1 MAFLCPPS
9 APATPD
15 YAAAATAQGV
25 ANKDT
30 AITQGYLNNPNIR
43 GPLGGQTVTF
53 DAVTNQPTITQTLTP
68 TAQTTLDAQQR
79 VQQGMASLGEQG
91 LANASRI
98 IGTPFQYTGP
108 QGVFSLADSGAITGA
123 PNLTGMGSAGGGFTG
138 DRAVG
143 NVTGGT
149 AQGSVANPQASANF
163 QGGQAQGNMF
173 GFGGTAQGSFQGQQA
188 TGGVTGPTLQ
198 QSYGN
203 YGTVQGGPDLG
214 GYGSASSIG
223 ANQYGLAQNN
233 VAANQYG
240 LAQGNV
246 GGDQFGSAGSVNSEK
261 YGLAQGG
268 VGGVNLQ
275 TSLNNIGRIDQN
287 LNANNYLANNQLNLS
302 NVAQMPVNAGTTGQ
316 AAIMSRL
323 APQLERQQ
331 KATAQNLAN
340 QGLVAGGEAY
350 TNAMRDQ
357 SQQQNDLLTQAA
369 LQGISLDTAAN
380 QQGFNQALAT
390 GQFGNA
396 GQQQNFGNAL
406 ATQQAQNAAQG
417 QGFNQQLQSGQFGNQ
432 AQLASFGVDLQNQQ
446 ARNAAIAQNYGQALS
461 SQQLQNQAIGQNFGQ
476 AMTAQ
481 QAANQAIAQNY
492 GQGMTSQ
499 QAANQA
505 VAQNFGQGMT
515 ASNAGN
521 AALQQNQNAALQQQA
536 AANQAQAQ
544 QYAQAQGNAQF
555 ANQAQLS
562 GFNANLQNQQAQNQ
576 AIAQNSAQGLAQQ
589 QAYNAAIGQNNTQNL
604 ASQQAYNAAIAQNY
618 QQGMGT
624 QAAQNQAAAQNFG
637 QNVTNQ
643 QLANA
648 SIAQNFGQNVTTQQL
663 ANAAAAQNYQQ
674 GMNTQAAQNAA
685 LLQNQNIAS
694 QQQQL
699 ANAAQLQQYN
709 QNLGSAQFGN
719 QAALQNLQTQLTL
732 RNQPLN
738 EITGLMSG
746 SQLQMPSFQGYNP
759 TNIAPA
765 PIFAGAQ
772 AQGAANL
779 QNYGIQQSGANAT
792 TSGLFNLA
800 GSAIAASDRRLKS
813 NIERI
818 GTHKL
823 GIGLYE
829 YDIFGGRQQGVMAD
843 EVEKVMPEAVLMH
856 PSGYKMVNYGLLG

>member
-1 MAFLCPPS
+1 MAFLCPQPS

-25 ANKDT
+25 ANKET
-30 AITQGYLNNPNIR
+30 AITQGYLNNPNIN

-53 DAVTNQPTITQTLTP
+53 DPVTNQPTITQNLTP
-68 TAQTTLDAQQR
+68 TAQSTLESQQR
-79 VQQGMASLGEQG
+79 VQQGMANLGEKG
-91 LANASRI
+91 LASASNI

-108 QGVFSLADSGAITGA
+108 AGVFSLANSGSIQGA
-123 PNLTGMGSAGGGFTG
+123 PDLTKMGSASGGFTG
-138 DRAVG
+138 DKAVG

-149 AQGSVANPQASANF
+149 AMGNAQSGQAYGSVNNPN
-163 QGGQAQGNMF
+163 
-173 GFGGTAQGSFQGQQA
+173 
-188 TGGVTGPTLQ
+188 LQ

-203 YGTVQGGPDLG
+203 YGTVQNGPDLG

-223 ANQYGLAQNN
+223 ADAYGLAGGINP
-233 VAANQYG
+233 
-240 LAQGNV
+240 AQ
-246 GGDQFGSAGSVNSEK
+246 

-268 VGGVNLQ
+268 VQGVNLQ
-275 TSLNNIGRIDQN
+275 QSLGNIGQINQN

-380 QQGFNQALAT
+380 QQGFNQALAA
-390 GQFGNA
+390 GQFGNT
-396 GQQQNFGNAL
+396 GVQQNFGNAL
-406 ATQQAQNAAQG
+406 AAQQAQNAAQG

-432 AQLASFGVDLQNQQ
+432 AQLASFGVNLQNQQ
-446 ARNAAIAQNYGQALS
+446 AQ
-461 SQQLQNQAIGQNFGQ
+461 
-476 AMTAQ
+476 
-481 QAANQAIAQNY
+481 NQAIAQNY
-492 GQGMTSQ
+492 GQGLSAQ
-499 QAANQA
+499 QLANQS

-515 ASNAGN
+515 ASNAAN
-521 AALQQNQNAALQQQA
+521 SALQQNQNAALQQQA

-555 ANQAQLS
+555 ANQAAAQ
-562 GFNANLQNQQAQNQ
+562 GFNQSVTNQQLGNQATQQNFNNALATQQAQNQ
-576 AIAQNSAQGLAQQ
+576 AIAQN
-589 QAYNAAIGQNNTQNL
+589 
-604 ASQQAYNAAIAQNY
+604 
-618 QQGMGT
+618 
-624 QAAQNQAAAQNFG
+624 FG
-637 QNVTNQ
+637 QNVT
-643 QLANA
+643 
-648 SIAQNFGQNVTTQQL
+648 SQQL
-663 ANAAAAQNYQQ
+663 ANAAAGQNYQQ

-709 QNLGSAQFGN
+709 QNLGGAQFAN
-719 QAALQNLQTQLTL
+719 SAATQELQKQLAL

-800 GSAIAASDRRLKS
+800 GSAMALSDRRLKS

-856 PSGYKMVNYGLLG
+856 PSGYKMVNYGLLNG

>member
-1 MAFLCPPS
+1 MAFLCPQPS

-25 ANKDT
+25 ANKET
-30 AITQGYLNNPNIR
+30 AITQGYLNNPNIN

-53 DAVTNQPTITQTLTP
+53 DPVTNQPTITQNLTP
-68 TAQTTLDAQQR
+68 TAQSTLESQQR
-79 VQQGMASLGEQG
+79 VQQGMANLGEKG
-91 LANASRI
+91 LASASNI

-108 QGVFSLADSGAITGA
+108 AGVFSLANSGSIQGA
-123 PNLTGMGSAGGGFTG
+123 PDLTKMGSASGGFTG
-138 DRAVG
+138 DKAVG

-149 AQGSVANPQASANF
+149 AMGNAQSGQAYGSVNNPN
-163 QGGQAQGNMF
+163 
-173 GFGGTAQGSFQGQQA
+173 
-188 TGGVTGPTLQ
+188 LQ

-203 YGTVQGGPDLG
+203 YGTVQNGPDLG

-223 ANQYGLAQNN
+223 ADAYGLAGGINP
-233 VAANQYG
+233 
-240 LAQGNV
+240 AQ
-246 GGDQFGSAGSVNSEK
+246 

-268 VGGVNLQ
+268 VQGVNLQ
-275 TSLNNIGRIDQN
+275 QSLGNIGQINQN

-380 QQGFNQALAT
+380 QQGFNQALAA
-390 GQFGNA
+390 GQFGNT
-396 GQQQNFGNAL
+396 GVQQNFGNAL
-406 ATQQAQNAAQG
+406 AAQQAQNAAQN

-432 AQLASFGVDLQNQQ
+432 AQLASFGVNLQNQQ
-446 ARNAAIAQNYGQALS
+446 AQ
-461 SQQLQNQAIGQNFGQ
+461 
-476 AMTAQ
+476 
-481 QAANQAIAQNY
+481 NQAIAQNY
-492 GQGMTSQ
+492 GQGLSAQ
-499 QAANQA
+499 QLANQS

-515 ASNAGN
+515 ASNAAN
-521 AALQQNQNAALQQQA
+521 SALQQNQNAALQQQA

-555 ANQAQLS
+555 ANQAAAQ
-562 GFNANLQNQQAQNQ
+562 GFNQSVTNQQLGNQATQQNFNNALATQQAQNQ
-576 AIAQNSAQGLAQQ
+576 AIAQN
-589 QAYNAAIGQNNTQNL
+589 
-604 ASQQAYNAAIAQNY
+604 
-618 QQGMGT
+618 
-624 QAAQNQAAAQNFG
+624 FG
-637 QNVTNQ
+637 QNVT
-643 QLANA
+643 
-648 SIAQNFGQNVTTQQL
+648 SQQL
-663 ANAAAAQNYQQ
+663 ANAAAGQNYQQ

-709 QNLGSAQFGN
+709 QNLGGAQFAN
-719 QAALQNLQTQLTL
+719 SAATQELQKQLAL

-792 TSGLFNLA
+792 ASGLFNLA

-856 PSGYKMVNYGLLG
+856 PSGYKMVNYGLLNG

>member
-1 MAFLCPPS
+1 MSFFCSQPK

-15 YAAAATAQGV
+15 YAAAATAQGA
-25 ANKDT
+25 ANKET
-30 AITQGYLNNPNIR
+30 AITQGYLNNPNVY
-43 GPLGGQTVTF
+43 GPLGSQVVGFNST
-53 DAVTNQPTITQTLTP
+53 TNQPTIYQTLTP
-68 TAQTTLDAQQR
+68 TGQSTLEAQQR
-79 VQQGMASLGEQG
+79 VQLGSASLGEKG
-91 LANASRI
+91 LASASNI
-98 IGTPFQYTGP
+98 LGTPFQYTGP
-108 QGVFSLADSGAITGA
+108 QTNASLANSGQIEGS
-123 PNLTGMGSAGGGFTG
+123 PNLMGMGSASGGFTG
-138 DRAVG
+138 ERAYGV
-143 NVTGGT
+143 NNSGT
-149 AQGSVANPQASANF
+149 ASGNATSGQAYGQVPNPQQFAN
-163 QGGQAQGNMF
+163 
-173 GFGGTAQGSFQGQQA
+173 FQGQQA
-188 TGGVTGPTLQ
+188 QSNVVPGDAKGNFQSGTASGGVNGPSLQ

-203 YGTVQGGPDLG
+203 YGSVQNAPNLG
-214 GYGSASSIG
+214 FYGLASSIG
-223 ANQYGLAQNN
+223 ADQYGLSGGINSNQYG
-233 VAANQYG
+233 
-240 LAQGNV
+240 
-246 GGDQFGSAGSVNSEK
+246 S
-261 YGLAQGG
+261 AQGG
-268 VGGVNLQ
+268 VQDVNLQ
-275 TSLNNIGRIDQN
+275 QSVGNIGQINQN
-287 LNANNYLANNQLNLS
+287 LNPNNYLANSQLNLS

-390 GQFGNA
+390 GQYGNTGA
-396 GQQQNFGNAL
+396 QQNFGNAL
-406 ATQQAQNAAQG
+406 AAQQAQNAAQS

-446 ARNAAIAQNYGQALS
+446 AQ
-461 SQQLQNQAIGQNFGQ
+461 
-476 AMTAQ
+476 
-481 QAANQAIAQNY
+481 NQAIAQNY
-492 GQGMTSQ
+492 GQGLNAQ
-499 QAANQA
+499 QLANQS
-505 VAQNFGQGMT
+505 VAQNFGQGVT
-515 ASNAGN
+515 ASNAAN
-521 AALQQNQNAALQQQA
+521 TALQQNQNAALQQQA

-544 QYAQAQGNAQF
+544 QYAQSQGNAQF
-555 ANQAQLS
+555 ANQSQLA

-589 QAYNAAIGQNNTQNL
+589 QAYNAAIGQNFGQNL
-604 ASQQAYNAAIAQNY
+604 QNQQAYNSAVAQNYQQGMGTQAAQLQAAAQNFGQNVANQQLGNQATQQNFNNALATQAAQNQAIAQNFGQNVTAQQISNAAVGQNY

-624 QAAQNQAAAQNFG
+624 QAAQNQA
-637 QNVTNQ
+637 
-643 QLANA
+643 L
-648 SIAQNFGQNVTTQQL
+648 S
-663 ANAAAAQNYQQ
+663 
-674 GMNTQAAQNAA
+674 
-685 LLQNQNIAS
+685 QNQNIAI

-709 QNLGSAQFGN
+709 QNLGAGQFSN
-719 QAALQNLQTQLTL
+719 QAALQELQKQLTL

-746 SQLQMPSFQGYNP
+746 SQLQMPQFQGYNP

-772 AQGAANL
+772 AQGAADM
-779 QNYGIQQSGANAT
+779 QRYGIQQSGANAA

-800 GSAIAASDRRLKS
+800 GAAAPLIFSDRKLKS
-813 NIERI
+813 NIKRI

-829 YDIFGGRQQGVMAD
+829 YDIFGERQQGVMAD
-843 EVEKVMPEAVLMH
+843 EVEKIMPKAVLMH

>member
-1 MAFLCPPS
+1 MAFLCPQPK

-15 YAAAATAQGV
+15 YAAAAAAQGA
-25 ANKDT
+25 ANKET
-30 AITQGYLNNPNIR
+30 AITQGYLNNPNVQ
-43 GPLGGQTVTF
+43 GPLGGQNVFF
-53 DAVTNQPTITQTLTP
+53 DPTTNQPTIVQYLTP
-68 TAQTTLDAQQR
+68 TAQNTLNAQQR
-79 VQQGMASLGEQG
+79 VQQQMANLGETG
-91 LANASRI
+91 LQKASGI
-98 IGTPFQYTGP
+98 IGSPFQYTGP
-108 QGVFSLADSGAITGA
+108 QTTTSIANSGQIQGS
-123 PNLTGMGSAGGGFTG
+123 PDLLGMGRASGGFTG
-138 DRAVG
+138 DRAYG
-143 NVTGGT
+143 N
-149 AQGSVANPQASANF
+149 VANPQASANF
-163 QGGQAQGNMF
+163 QGGQAV
-173 GFGGTAQGSFQGQQA
+173 
-188 TGGVTGPTLQ
+188 GGVNGPSLQ
-198 QSYGN
+198 DSYGN
-203 YGTVQGGPDLG
+203 YGAVQGAPDMG
-214 GYGSASSIG
+214 AYGSASSIG
-223 ANQYGLAQNN
+223 AGQYGLSGGINPS
-233 VAANQYG
+233 QYG
-240 LAQGNV
+240 MA
-246 GGDQFGSAGSVNSEK
+246 K
-261 YGLAQGG
+261 GG
-268 VGGVNLQ
+268 VEGVNLQ
-275 TSLNNIGRIDQN
+275 QSLGNIGQINQN
-287 LNANNYLANNQLNLS
+287 LNANNYLANNQLNLG

-380 QQGFNQALAT
+380 QQGFNQALA
-390 GQFGNA
+390 A
-396 GQQQNFGNAL
+396 GQYGNTGTQQNFGNAL
-406 ATQQAQNAAQG
+406 AAQQAQNAAQG

-432 AQLASFGVDLQNQQ
+432 AQLASFGVNLQNQQ
-446 ARNAAIAQNYGQALS
+446 AG
-461 SQQLQNQAIGQNFGQ
+461 
-476 AMTAQ
+476 
-481 QAANQAIAQNY
+481 NQAIAQNY
-492 GQGMTSQ
+492 GQGLGAQ
-499 QAANQA
+499 QLQNQA

-515 ASNAGN
+515 ASNAAN
-521 AALQQNQNAALQQQA
+521 AAVQQNQNAALQKQA

-544 QYAQAQGNAQF
+544 QYGQAQGNAQF
-555 ANQAQLS
+555 ANQAQLARF
-562 GFNANLQNQQAQNQ
+562 GANLQN
-576 AIAQNSAQGLAQQ
+576 Q
-589 QAYNAAIGQNNTQNL
+589 QAYNAAIG
-604 ASQQAYNAAIAQNY
+604 QNY

-648 SIAQNFGQNVTTQQL
+648 
-663 ANAAAAQNYQQ
+663 AAAQNYQQ
-674 GMNTQAAQNAA
+674 GMNTQAAQNQA

-699 ANAAQLQQYN
+699 NNAAQLQQYN
-709 QNLGSAQFGN
+709 QNLGQGQFSN
-719 QAALQNLQTQLTL
+719 QAALQELQKQLTL

-746 SQLQMPSFQGYNP
+746 SQLQMPQFQGYNP

-772 AQGAANL
+772 AQGAANM

-800 GSAIAASDRRLKS
+800 AAALPMFSDRKLKS
-813 NIERI
+813 NIKRI

>member
-1 MAFLCPPS
+1 MAFLCPQPS

-25 ANKDT
+25 ANRDT
-30 AITQGYLNNPNIR
+30 AITQGYLNNPNVV

-53 DAVTNQPTITQTLTP
+53 DPVTNQPTITQNLTP
-68 TAQTTLDAQQR
+68 TAQATLESQQR
-79 VQQGMASLGEQG
+79 VQQGMANLGETS
-91 LANASRI
+91 LTSARNI

-108 QGVFSLADSGAITGA
+108 GVTTSLANAGTIQGS
-123 PNLTGMGSAGGGFTG
+123 PNLTGMGSAAGGFTG

-149 AQGSVANPQASANF
+149 ALGNAQSGQAYGSVANPQAIANF
-163 QGGQAQGNMF
+163 QGG
-173 GFGGTAQGSFQGQQA
+173 TAI
-188 TGGVTGPTLQ
+188 GGVTGPTLQ

-203 YGTVQGGPDLG
+203 YGTVQGGPDLVG
-214 GYGSASSIG
+214 MGSASSI
-223 ANQYGLAQNN
+223 
-233 VAANQYG
+233 AANQYG
-240 LAQGNV
+240 LA
-246 GGDQFGSAGSVNSEK
+246 GGIDPTQ

-268 VGGVNLQ
+268 VQGVNLQ
-275 TSLNNIGRIDQN
+275 QSIGNIGRINQN

-302 NVAQMPVNAGTTGQ
+302 NVAQMPVNAGITGQ
-316 AAIMSRL
+316 EAIMSRL

-331 KATAQNLAN
+331 KANAQNLAN

-357 SQQQNDLLTQAA
+357 TYQQNDLLTQAA
-369 LQGISLDTAAN
+369 LQGIGLDTAAN

-390 GQFGNA
+390 GQFGNT
-396 GQQQNFGNAL
+396 GIQQNFGNAL
-406 ATQQAQNAAQG
+406 AAQQAQNAAQG

-432 AQLASFGVDLQNQQ
+432 AQLASFGVNLQN
-446 ARNAAIAQNYGQALS
+446 
-461 SQQLQNQAIGQNFGQ
+461 
-476 AMTAQ
+476 Q
-481 QAANQAIAQNY
+481 QAANQAISQNY
-492 GQGMTSQ
+492 GQAQTAQ
-499 QAANQA
+499 NAANAA
-505 VAQNFGQGMT
+505 VAQNFGQGMA
-515 ASNAGN
+515 ASNAAN
-521 AALQQNQNAALQQQA
+521 AAVQQNQNAALQQQA

-544 QYAQAQGNAQF
+544 QYAQAQANAQF
-555 ANQAQLS
+555 ANQAQML
-562 GFNANLQNQQAQNQ
+562 GFGANLQN
-576 AIAQNSAQGLAQQ
+576 Q
-589 QAYNAAIGQNNTQNL
+589 QAYNAAIGQN
-604 ASQQAYNAAIAQNY
+604 Y
-618 QQGMGT
+618 QQGMGS
-624 QAAQNQAAAQNFG
+624 QAAQNAMAAQNFG
-637 QNVTNQ
+637 QNVINQ
-643 QLANA
+643 QLGNQATQQNFNNA
-648 SIAQNFGQNVTTQQL
+648 LATQQAQNQAISQNFGQNVTSQQL
-663 ANAAAAQNYQQ
+663 ANAAAGQNYQQ

-709 QNLGSAQFGN
+709 QNLGSAQFAN
-719 QAALQNLQTQLTL
+719 NAASQSLQTQLAL

-746 SQLQMPSFQGYNP
+746 SQLQMPQFQGYSP

-772 AQGAANL
+772 AQGAAAL

-792 TSGLFNLA
+792 TGGLFGLA
-800 GSAIAASDRRLKS
+800 GAAAPLVFSDRRLKS

-829 YDIFGGRQQGVMAD
+829 YDIFGERQQGVMAD
-843 EVEKVMPEAVLMH
+843 EAEKVMPEAVLMH
-856 PSGYKMVNYGLLG
+856 PSGYKMVNYGLLNG

>member
-1 MAFLCPPS
+1 MAFLCPQPS

-15 YAAAATAQGV
+15 YAAAATAQGT
-25 ANKDT
+25 ANRET

-53 DAVTNQPTITQTLTP
+53 DPVTNQPTITQNLTP
-68 TAQTTLDAQQR
+68 TAQNTLESQQR
-79 VQQGMASLGEQG
+79 VQQGMASLGERG
-91 LANASRI
+91 LASASNI
-98 IGTPFQYTGP
+98 ISTPFQYTGP
-108 QGVFSLADSGAITGA
+108 GTVFSLANSGPIQGS
-123 PNLTGMGSAGGGFTG
+123 PNLTGMGSATGGFTG

-149 AQGSVANPQASANF
+149 AMGNAKSGQAFGSVNNPD
-163 QGGQAQGNMF
+163 
-173 GFGGTAQGSFQGQQA
+173 
-188 TGGVTGPTLQ
+188 LQ
-198 QSYGN
+198 QSFGN

-214 GYGSASSIG
+214 RYGSASSI
-223 ANQYGLAQNN
+223 
-233 VAANQYG
+233 AANQYG
-240 LAQGNV
+240 LAQG
-246 GGDQFGSAGSVNSEK
+246 
-261 YGLAQGG
+261 G
-268 VGGVNLQ
+268 VQGVNLQ
-275 TSLNNIGRIDQN
+275 QSLGNIGQIDQN

-302 NVAQMPVNAGTTGQ
+302 NVAQMPINAGTTGQ

-369 LQGISLDTAAN
+369 LQGINLDTAAN
-380 QQGFNQALAT
+380 QQGFNQALAA
-390 GQFGNA
+390 GQFGNT
-396 GQQQNFGNAL
+396 GIQQNFGNAL
-406 ATQQAQNAAQG
+406 AAQQAQNAAQG

-432 AQLASFGVDLQNQQ
+432 AQLASFGVNLQNQQ
-446 ARNAAIAQNYGQALS
+446 AQ
-461 SQQLQNQAIGQNFGQ
+461 
-476 AMTAQ
+476 
-481 QAANQAIAQNY
+481 NQAIAQN
-492 GQGMTSQ
+492 
-499 QAANQA
+499 
-505 VAQNFGQGMT
+505 FGQGIA
-515 ASNAGN
+515 ASNAAN
-521 AALQQNQNAALQQQA
+521 SAIQQNQNAALQQQA
-536 AANQAQAQ
+536 AANQSQAQ
-544 QYAQAQGNAQF
+544 QYAQAQANAQF
-555 ANQAQLS
+555 ANQAATQ
-562 GFNANLQNQQAQNQ
+562 GFNQSVTNQQLGNQATQQNFNNALATQQAQNQ
-576 AIAQNSAQGLAQQ
+576 AIAQN
-589 QAYNAAIGQNNTQNL
+589 
-604 ASQQAYNAAIAQNY
+604 
-618 QQGMGT
+618 
-624 QAAQNQAAAQNFG
+624 FG
-637 QNVTNQ
+637 QNVT
-643 QLANA
+643 
-648 SIAQNFGQNVTTQQL
+648 SQQL
-663 ANAAAAQNYQQ
+663 ANAAAGQNYQQ

-709 QNLGSAQFGN
+709 QNLGGAQFAN
-719 QAALQNLQTQLTL
+719 SAATQELQRQLAL

-772 AQGAANL
+772 AQGAAAL

-856 PSGYKMVNYGLLG
+856 PSGYKMVNYGLLNG

>member
-1 MAFLCPPS
+1 MAFLCPQPS

-25 ANKDT
+25 ANKET
-30 AITQGYLNNPNIR
+30 AITQGYLNNPNIN

-53 DAVTNQPTITQTLTP
+53 DPVTNQPTITQNLTP
-68 TAQTTLDAQQR
+68 TAQSTLESQQR
-79 VQQGMASLGEQG
+79 VQQGMANLGEKG
-91 LANASRI
+91 LASASNI

-108 QGVFSLADSGAITGA
+108 AGVFSLANSGSIQGA
-123 PNLTGMGSAGGGFTG
+123 PDLTKMGSASGGFTG

-149 AQGSVANPQASANF
+149 AMGNAQSGQAYGSVNNPN
-163 QGGQAQGNMF
+163 
-173 GFGGTAQGSFQGQQA
+173 
-188 TGGVTGPTLQ
+188 LQ

-203 YGTVQGGPDLG
+203 YGTVQSGPNLG

-223 ANQYGLAQNN
+223 ADQYGLAKGD

-240 LAQGNV
+240 LA
-246 GGDQFGSAGSVNSEK
+246 GGINPNQ

-268 VGGVNLQ
+268 VQGVNLQ
-275 TSLNNIGRIDQN
+275 QSLGNIGRIDQN
-287 LNANNYLANNQLNLS
+287 LNANNYLANNQLNLN

-380 QQGFNQALAT
+380 QQGFNQALAA
-390 GQFGNA
+390 GQFGNT
-396 GQQQNFGNAL
+396 GVQQNFGNAL
-406 ATQQAQNAAQG
+406 AAQQAQNAAQG

-432 AQLASFGVDLQNQQ
+432 AQLASFGVNLQNQQ
-446 ARNAAIAQNYGQALS
+446 AQ
-461 SQQLQNQAIGQNFGQ
+461 
-476 AMTAQ
+476 
-481 QAANQAIAQNY
+481 NQAIAQNY
-492 GQGMTSQ
+492 GQGLSAQ
-499 QAANQA
+499 QLANQSVAQNFGQGITAQNVANQA
-505 VAQNFGQGMT
+505 VAQNFGQGMA
-515 ASNAGN
+515 ASNAAN
-521 AALQQNQNAALQQQA
+521 SALQQNQNTALQQQA

-555 ANQAQLS
+555 ANQAAAQ
-562 GFNANLQNQQAQNQ
+562 GFNQSVTNQQLGNQATQQNFNNALATQQAQNQ
-576 AIAQNSAQGLAQQ
+576 AIAQN
-589 QAYNAAIGQNNTQNL
+589 
-604 ASQQAYNAAIAQNY
+604 
-618 QQGMGT
+618 
-624 QAAQNQAAAQNFG
+624 FG
-637 QNVTNQ
+637 QNVT
-643 QLANA
+643 
-648 SIAQNFGQNVTTQQL
+648 SQQL
-663 ANAAAAQNYQQ
+663 ANAAAGQNYQQ

-709 QNLGSAQFGN
+709 QNLGGAQFAN
-719 QAALQNLQTQLTL
+719 SAATQELQKQLAL

-856 PSGYKMVNYGLLG
+856 PSGYKMVNYGLLNG

>member
-15 YAAAATAQGV
+15 YAAAATAQGT
-25 ANKDT
+25 ANRDT
-30 AITQGYLNNPNIR
+30 AITQGYLNNPNIV

-53 DAVTNQPTITQTLTP
+53 DATTNQPTITQTLTP
-68 TAQTTLDAQQR
+68 TAQSTLDAQQR
-79 VQQGMASLGEQG
+79 VQQGMANLGERG
-91 LANASRI
+91 LTSASNI

-108 QGVFSLADSGAITGA
+108 QGIFSLADAGKIQGA
-123 PNLTGMGSAGGGFTG
+123 PDLAKMGSATG
-138 DRAVG
+138 AFKGTNAIGDA
-143 NVTGGT
+143 TGGT
-149 AQGSVANPQASANF
+149 ATGTTASGQALGSVANPQATATF
-163 QGGQAQGNMF
+163 A
-173 GFGGTAQGSFQGQQA
+173 GGTALGGIIGSNVTGATGSFQGGTA
-188 TGGVTGPTLQ
+188 TGGVSGPNLQ
-198 QSYGN
+198 QTYSN
-203 YGTVQGGPDLG
+203 YGTVQGAPNLAN
-214 GYGSASSIG
+214 YGSASSIG
-223 ANQYGLAQNN
+223 ANQYGLAKGD

-240 LAQGNV
+240 LA
-246 GGDQFGSAGSVNSEK
+246 GGINADK
-261 YGLAQGG
+261 YGLAKGG
-268 VGGVNLQ
+268 VEGVDLQ
-275 TSLNNIGRIDQN
+275 QSLGVINPISQN
-287 LNANNYLANNQLNLS
+287 LDANKYLSS
-302 NVAQMPVNAGTTGQ
+302 NKLDTTNIAQMPVNAGTTGQ

-331 KATAQNLAN
+331 KMTAQNLAN

-380 QQGFNQALAT
+380 QQSFNQALA
-390 GQFGNA
+390 A
-396 GQQQNFGNAL
+396 GQYGNLGTQQNFGNAL
-406 ATQQAQNAAQG
+406 AAQQAQNAAQS

-432 AQLASFGVDLQNQQ
+432 AQLASFGVNLQNQQ
-446 ARNAAIAQNYGQALS
+446 AQ
-461 SQQLQNQAIGQNFGQ
+461 
-476 AMTAQ
+476 
-481 QAANQAIAQNY
+481 NQAIAQNY
-492 GQGMTSQ
+492 GQGLNAQ
-499 QAANQA
+499 QLANQSVAQNFGQGMAAQNATNAA
-505 VAQNFGQGMT
+505 VAQNFGQGIT
-515 ASNAGN
+515 ASNAAN
-521 AALQQNQNAALQQQA
+521 AAIQQNQNAALQQQA

-544 QYAQAQGNAQF
+544 QYGQAQANAQF
-555 ANQAQLS
+555 ANQAQLA
-562 GFNANLQNQQAQNQ
+562 GFGANLQNQQAQNQ
-576 AIAQNSAQGLAQQ
+576 AIAQNSALGLAQQQAANAAIGQNFGQSLQNQ
-589 QAYNAAIGQNNTQNL
+589 QAYNAAIGQN
-604 ASQQAYNAAIAQNY
+604 Y

-624 QAAQNQAAAQNFG
+624 QLAQNQAAAQNFG

-643 QLANA
+643 QLGNQATQQNFNNA
-648 SIAQNFGQNVTTQQL
+648 MATQQAQNQAIAQNFGQNVTSQQL
-663 ANAAAAQNYQQ
+663 ANAAAGQNYQQ
-674 GMNTQAAQNAA
+674 GMNTQAAQNQA

-709 QNLGSAQFGN
+709 QNLGSAQFAN
-719 QAALQNLQTQLTL
+719 TAASQELQKQLAL

-759 TNIAPA
+759 TNITPA

-772 AQGAANL
+772 AQGAAAL

-800 GSAIAASDRRLKS
+800 GTAMSDRRLKS

-829 YDIFGGRQQGVMAD
+829 YDILGQRQQGVMAD
-843 EVEKVMPEAVLMH
+843 EAEKVMPEAVLMH
-856 PSGYKMVNYGLLG
+856 PSGYKMVNYGLLNG

>member
-1 MAFLCPPS
+1 MAFLCPQPS

-15 YAAAATAQGV
+15 YAAAATAQGT
-25 ANKDT
+25 ANKET

-53 DAVTNQPTITQTLTP
+53 DPVTNQPTITQNLTP
-68 TAQTTLDAQQR
+68 TAQNTLESQQR
-79 VQQGMASLGEQG
+79 VQQGMASLGERG
-91 LANASRI
+91 LASASNI
-98 IGTPFQYTGP
+98 ISTPFQYTGP
-108 QGVFSLADSGAITGA
+108 GTVFSLANSGPIQGS
-123 PNLTGMGSAGGGFTG
+123 PNLTGMGSATGGFTG

-149 AQGSVANPQASANF
+149 AMGNAKSGQAFGSVNNPD
-163 QGGQAQGNMF
+163 
-173 GFGGTAQGSFQGQQA
+173 
-188 TGGVTGPTLQ
+188 LQ
-198 QSYGN
+198 QSFGN

-214 GYGSASSIG
+214 RYGSASSI
-223 ANQYGLAQNN
+223 
-233 VAANQYG
+233 AANQYG
-240 LAQGNV
+240 LAQG
-246 GGDQFGSAGSVNSEK
+246 
-261 YGLAQGG
+261 G
-268 VGGVNLQ
+268 VQGVNLQ
-275 TSLNNIGRIDQN
+275 QSLGNIGQIDQN

-302 NVAQMPVNAGTTGQ
+302 NVAQMPINAGTTGQ

-369 LQGISLDTAAN
+369 LQGINLDTAAN
-380 QQGFNQALAT
+380 QQGFNQALAA
-390 GQFGNA
+390 GQFGNT
-396 GQQQNFGNAL
+396 GIQQNFGNAL
-406 ATQQAQNAAQG
+406 AAQQAQNAAQG

-432 AQLASFGVDLQNQQ
+432 AQLASFGVNLQNQQ
-446 ARNAAIAQNYGQALS
+446 A
-461 SQQLQNQAIGQNFGQ
+461 QNQAI
-476 AMTAQ
+476 
-481 QAANQAIAQNY
+481 
-492 GQGMTSQ
+492 
-499 QAANQA
+499 
-505 VAQNFGQGMT
+505 AQNFGQGMA
-515 ASNAGN
+515 ASNAAN
-521 AALQQNQNAALQQQA
+521 SAIQQNQNAALQQQA
-536 AANQAQAQ
+536 AANQSQAQ
-544 QYAQAQGNAQF
+544 QYAQAQANAQF
-555 ANQAQLS
+555 ANQAATQ
-562 GFNANLQNQQAQNQ
+562 GFNQSVTNQQLGNQATQQNFNNALATQQAQNQ
-576 AIAQNSAQGLAQQ
+576 AIAQN
-589 QAYNAAIGQNNTQNL
+589 
-604 ASQQAYNAAIAQNY
+604 
-618 QQGMGT
+618 
-624 QAAQNQAAAQNFG
+624 FG
-637 QNVTNQ
+637 QNVT
-643 QLANA
+643 
-648 SIAQNFGQNVTTQQL
+648 SQQL
-663 ANAAAAQNYQQ
+663 ANAAAGQNYQQ

-709 QNLGSAQFGN
+709 QNLGGAQFAN
-719 QAALQNLQTQLTL
+719 SASTQELQRQLAL

-856 PSGYKMVNYGLLG
+856 PSGYKMVNYGLLNG

>member
-1 MAFLCPPS
+1 MSFLCPQPS

-15 YAAAATAQGV
+15 YAAAATAQGQ
-25 ANKDT
+25 ANKET
-30 AITQGYLNNPNIR
+30 AITQGYLNNPNVI

-53 DAVTNQPTITQTLTP
+53 DPVTNQPTITQNLTS
-68 TAQTTLDAQQR
+68 TAQATLDAQQR
-79 VQQGMASLGEQG
+79 VQQGLAGLGETS
-91 LANASRI
+91 LTSARSI

-108 QGVFSLADSGAITGA
+108 GVTTSLANAGTIQGA
-123 PNLTGMGSAGGGFTG
+123 PNLTGMGSAAGGFTG

-149 AQGSVANPQASANF
+149 ATGGAQSGQAYGSVANPQASATTQGGQAIGGIYSGNALGNF
-163 QGGQAQGNMF
+163 QGGQA
-173 GFGGTAQGSFQGQQA
+173 S
-188 TGGVTGPTLQ
+188 GGVNGPNLQ

-203 YGTVQGGPDLG
+203 YGTVQGAPDLG
-214 GYGSASSIG
+214 SYGSASSI
-223 ANQYGLAQNN
+223 AADQYGLAKGD

-240 LAQGNV
+240 LA
-246 GGDQFGSAGSVNSEK
+246 GGINANQ

-268 VGGVNLQ
+268 VQGVNLQ
-275 TSLNNIGRIDQN
+275 QSLGNIGRINQN

-316 AAIMSRL
+316 EAIMSRL

-331 KATAQNLAN
+331 KANAQNLAN

-357 SQQQNDLLTQAA
+357 TYQQNDLLTQAA
-369 LQGISLDTAAN
+369 LQGIGLDTAAN
-380 QQGFNQALAT
+380 QQGFNQALAA
-390 GQFGNA
+390 GQFGNT
-396 GQQQNFGNAL
+396 GIQQNFGNAL
-406 ATQQAQNAAQG
+406 AAQQAQNAAQG

-432 AQLASFGVDLQNQQ
+432 AQLASFGVNLQNQQ
-446 ARNAAIAQNYGQALS
+446 AQ
-461 SQQLQNQAIGQNFGQ
+461 
-476 AMTAQ
+476 
-481 QAANQAIAQNY
+481 NQAIAQNY
-492 GQGMTSQ
+492 GQGLSAQ
-499 QAANQA
+499 QLANQS
-505 VAQNFGQGMT
+505 VAQNFGQGLAAQNASNQAIAQNFGQGMA
-515 ASNAGN
+515 ASNAAN
-521 AALQQNQNAALQQQA
+521 SALSQNQNAALQQQA

-562 GFNANLQNQQAQNQ
+562 GFGANLQNQQAQNQ

-589 QAYNAAIGQNNTQNL
+589 QAYNAAIGQNFGQNL
-604 ASQQAYNAAIAQNY
+604 QNQQAYNAAISQNY
-618 QQGMGT
+618 QQGMGN
-624 QAAQNQAAAQNFG
+624 QAAQNAAAAQNFG

-643 QLANA
+643 QLGNQATQQNFNNA
-648 SIAQNFGQNVTTQQL
+648 LATQQAQNQAIAQNFGQNVTSQQL
-663 ANAAAAQNYQQ
+663 ANAAAGQNYQQ

-709 QNLGSAQFGN
+709 QNLGGAQFAN
-719 QAALQNLQTQLTL
+719 NAASQNLQTQLAL

-746 SQLQMPSFQGYNP
+746 SQLQMPQFQGYNP

-792 TSGLFNLA
+792 TSGLFGLA
-800 GSAIAASDRRLKS
+800 GAAAPFVFSDRRLKS

-823 GIGLYE
+823 GIGIYE
-829 YDIFGGRQQGVMAD
+829 YDIFGERQQGVMAD
-843 EVEKVMPEAVLMH
+843 EAEKVMPEAVLMH
-856 PSGYKMVNYGLLG
+856 PSGYKMVNYGLLNG